1 MEPNSFTDHEIQQF
15 RSETKGTSKTIHF
28 NNAGSSLPPDRVVDT
43 VIDYL
48 REEASSGGYETD
60 DKYKPQLENTYAL
73 IARLINAQSEE
84 IAIVENASVA
94 WDIAFYGIGLKRGDV
109 VLTSEFEYVT
119 NLIGLLNLQK
129 TAGIEIKVIPNDAQ
143 GRFSLTKLSEAISPQ
158 TKLIAVTHI
167 PSTAGGMLP
176 VVEIG
181 KIAREHNIL
190 YLVDACQSV
199 GHTPIDVREMG
210 CDMLAVT
217 GRKYLR
223 APRGTGFLY
232 VRSAIQN
239 QVNPI
244 FMDGFSTRSVTREDF
259 KLRPDARRYEL
270 YESSRALKLGLG
282 EAVNYI
288 LHIGIDRIWLRI
300 QYLADLMRSH
310 LREIEGITVHD
321 IGDQKCGIV
330 TFSVGGMDSSLVKTK
345 LAEKH
350 INVSVGLAKSTLFY
364 MEKQQLTSIVR
375 ASVHYYNTEEEI
387 KIMTDTLTGFLS

>member
-1 MEPNSFTDHEIQQF
+1 
-15 RSETKGTSKTIHF
+15 
-28 NNAGSSLPPDRVVDT
+28 
-43 VIDYL
+43 
-48 REEASSGGYETD
+48 
-60 DKYKPQLENTYAL
+60 
-73 IARLINAQSEE
+73 LINAQPEE
-84 IAIVENASVA
+84 IAVVENASIA

-129 TAGIEIKVIPNDAQ
+129 TTGIEIKVIPNDAQ
-143 GRFSLTKLSEAISPQ
+143 GNFSLKALKSAISPQ

-167 PSTAGGMLP
+167 PSTAGGILP
-176 VVEIG
+176 VAEIG

-199 GHTPIDVREMG
+199 GQVPIDVKEMG

-239 QVNPI
+239 QVTPI
-244 FMDGFSTRSVTREDF
+244 FMDGFSTRLVTRDDF
-259 KLRPDARRYEL
+259 SLRPDAKRFEL
-270 YESSRALKLGLG
+270 FESSRALRLGLG
-282 EAVNYI
+282 EAVRYI
-288 LHIGIDRIWLRI
+288 LDIGIDRIWLRI
-300 QYLADLMRSH
+300 QHLANTMRNH
-310 LREIEGITVHD
+310 LKEIDGITVHD

-330 TFSVGGMDSSLVKTK
+330 TFSVSGMDSALVKTK

-350 INVSVGLAKSTLFY
+350 IHVSVALAKSTLFY
-364 MEKQQLTSIVR
+364 MEKHQLTSIVR

-387 KIMTDTLTGFLS
+387 KTMTAALTGLSVNIHNP